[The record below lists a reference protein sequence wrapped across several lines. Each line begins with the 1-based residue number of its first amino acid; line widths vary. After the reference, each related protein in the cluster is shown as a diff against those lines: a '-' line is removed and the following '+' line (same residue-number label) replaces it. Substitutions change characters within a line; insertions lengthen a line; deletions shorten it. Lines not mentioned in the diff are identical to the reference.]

1 VIDEDKIR
9 SSVLWPFQVRTS
21 KARSAWRLTVYAAGY
36 ALTHAGMPDGRRG
49 ALSVPTWVNRV
60 LAAVAHAMHWAGG
73 GMVVEEAARV
83 LRDPDACPAVRAAWV
98 LGGIEAAAGVVLS
111 DSGARS
117 MRAEMAQGE
126 RHGEGA

>member
-60 LAAVAHAMHWAGG
+60 LTAVDLAISRAGG
-73 GMVVEEAARV
+73 DAVVEAASRV
-83 LRDPDACPAVRAAWV
+83 LRDPDLCQVIRVAWA
-98 LGGIEAAAGVVLS
+98 LGGVEAAAQVVKNARY
-111 DSGARS
+111 GA
-117 MRAEMAQGE
+117 AQDE
-126 RHGEGA
+126 AHEG